1 MFIIF
6 NGLKDW
12 KEHPVIMTVD
22 TFDSQLQNIDL
33 PAVTLCPSPGK
44 FQPDNW
50 AQTEQVFNQFEFNC
64 KPGNNDCAKVRED
77 FEPVLRM
84 IFDSISEKFEELTFE
99 PIALEKMWQGI
110 EF

>member
-1 MFIIF
+1 MTFGGLTVASLIRRIPIHEDFGATTCWLYWASMFIIF

-12 KEHPVIMTVD
+12 KEHPIIMTVD

-50 AQTEQVFNQFEFNC
+50 AQTEQQT
-64 KPGNNDCAKVRED
+64 PGT
-77 FEPVLRM
+77 
-84 IFDSISEKFEELTFE
+84 EKQET
-99 PIALEKMWQGI
+99 I
-110 EF
+110 EHA